1 MPTVNANNVF
11 HKILTPFHKAGSLIF
26 TDGRKGDIT
35 EVPFTRAGGGSTTN
49 QNGVIVEQAANVP
62 AIVKRP
68 GECARVAFRPARTR
82 VIAKPETLNDP
93 VWQKFISGT
102 GVQPVVTD
110 NYGTYKGRPT
120 SRLQF
125 EIGALD
131 NASASYIYQT
141 VTPTNGIQKIY
152 ARSLTG
158 GNLTL
163 TVLGA
168 AANDTIVTTEW
179 QSFEFVSAGAG
190 SLRIGIN
197 DVSST
202 TPDLVADIEVAM
214 CNWEGTGAYSTDFI
228 PGNETGT
235 QTRPADVSI
244 ETGLKAKG
252 YLGATEGSIGGEFW
266 ADQLMRD
273 DTSNSLYLGGASAS
287 EKVYLARGTGSSFMN
302 IVVYD
307 GSSNLAVFNT
317 VQSYNKWLFGWDGSG
332 WYLKVNGATVSSGPE
347 VFTFPTDNLSISG
360 SGGLFEMMPLVHSL
374 IKLPDSTGNTY
385 TTI

>member
-26 TDGRKGDIT
+26 TDGRNGDIT
-35 EVPFTRAGGGSTTN
+35 EMPFTRAGGGSTTN

-68 GECARVAFRPARTR
+68 GECARTAFRPARTR

-141 VTPTNGIQKIY
+141 VTPTNGIQKIF

-168 AANDTIVTTEW
+168 AANDTIVTTDW
-179 QSFEFVSAGAG
+179 QSFEFVSTGAG

-197 DVSST
+197 DVAST
-202 TPDLVADIEVAM
+202 TPNLLVDIEVAM
-214 CNWEGTGAYSTDFI
+214 CNWEGSGAYSTDFI

-235 QTRPADVSI
+235 QTRNADVAT
-244 ETGLKAKG
+244 ETGIKAKG
-252 YLGATEGSIGGEFW
+252 YIGSTEGSIGGEFW
-266 ADQLMRD
+266 A
-273 DTSNSLYLGGASAS
+273 
-287 EKVYLARGTGSSFMN
+287 EELARDAADQNIALGAVGERFFAYRASTSPRRLQFYLDTGSGNQSLF
-302 IVVYD
+302 
-307 GSSNLAVFNT
+307 LT
-317 VQSYNKWLFGWDGSG
+317 VQDYNKWMFCWGASG
-332 WYLKVNGATVSSGPE
+332 WFLSVNGAKVANGPE
-347 VFTFPTDNLSISG
+347 VLTFPTDDFIMSG
-360 SGGLFEMMPLVHSL
+360 VGGEFESGPTLFSPLM
-374 IKLPDSTGNTY
+374 LPESTGNNY
-385 TTI
+385 TSI